1 MGALEVKKKTISCWS
16 SFHLVEFTCVCE
28 LFPFARRENDSQVGD
43 RVVTATLRHSI
54 NARWFAC
61 TYDKVILH
69 IRILH
74 ITA

>member
-1 MGALEVKKKTISCWS
+1 
-16 SFHLVEFTCVCE
+16 

-74 ITA
+74 ISAQGTNVFHLFTKLH